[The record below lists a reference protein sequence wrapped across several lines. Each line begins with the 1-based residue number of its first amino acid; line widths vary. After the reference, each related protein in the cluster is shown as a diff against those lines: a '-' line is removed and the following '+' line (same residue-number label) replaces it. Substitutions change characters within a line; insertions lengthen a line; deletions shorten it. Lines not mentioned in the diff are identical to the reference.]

1 MLRVAGT
8 SEFGRGR
15 LDDLVALLSG
25 RNFETREF
33 EEVIAEES
41 FSRLESAILRFMNET
56 DFKRFVMIL
65 ARRDL

>member
-1 MLRVAGT
+1 MLRAAFT

-33 EEVIAEES
+33 EEAIAEAS
-41 FSRLESAILRFMNET
+41 FRRLEAAILRFMNET
-56 DFKRFVMIL
+56 DFSVSS
-65 ARRDL
+65 